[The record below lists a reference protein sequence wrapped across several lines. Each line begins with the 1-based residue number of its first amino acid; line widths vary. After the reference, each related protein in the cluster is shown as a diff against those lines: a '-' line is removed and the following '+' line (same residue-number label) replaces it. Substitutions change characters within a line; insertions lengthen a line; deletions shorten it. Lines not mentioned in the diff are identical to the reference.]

1 VERARRRSKKDS
13 KGLGIFK
20 GRLPDRND
28 LFIVLSVILFAVF
41 SWSIRGFLFIFPS
54 ILMRYATVELMGIFS
69 YMMAFATV
77 ESLLLFVGL
86 VLTSMLLPRRWLRE
100 GFSYKGFLIVLVGSV
115 SAIQYQTFL
124 GKELPEKNVFF
135 LWAGMAIAIAV
146 ALCVLSHFVHRLQDI
161 LVSIAER
168 FTVFAFLYIP
178 LGILGLAVVAFRN
191 IFKG

>member
-1 VERARRRSKKDS
+1 
-13 KGLGIFK
+13 
-20 GRLPDRND
+20 
-28 LFIVLSVILFAVF
+28 
-41 SWSIRGFLFIFPS
+41 
-54 ILMRYATVELMGIFS
+54 MRYATVELMGIFS